1 METYNFT
8 SIIIPIYN
16 VELYI
21 KECLQSVVN
30 QTMTDGVECIL
41 VDDCG
46 SDNSVAIAESFIESY
61 KGDIKFSLIHH
72 DKNRGLSAARNTG
85 IKAANGEYLYFLD
98 SDDTIMPNCI
108 ETLNTIKNKYEIDL
122 IQAAYLD
129 TSPSVPKMN
138 TTEEYTKD
146 KKLIKR
152 TLLDYDKNPVMAQNR
167 LVRRSLIV
175 DNNLWFKEGIVHED
189 NHWTF
194 FLAKHVKTM
203 AFTPEKLYFYRETPG
218 SITNKK
224 NIQKESHAFN
234 TMIRDFCNYMD
245 NFEIGAQKRWI
256 FLHLLLMKNNKY
268 YDSLEQFNE
277 LTNLFLSKNSFIEK
291 ILAYLCLKR
300 NIHNKLNNKLIN
312 ILQRIY
318 MLC

>member
-1 METYNFT
+1 MNI

-16 VELYI
+16 VEPYI
-21 KECLQSVVN
+21 EECLQSVVA
-30 QTMTDGVECIL
+30 QTFTEEVECIL
-41 VDDCG
+41 VDDYG
-46 SDNSVAIAESFIESY
+46 TDNSLAIAESFVKSY
-61 KGDIKFSLIHH
+61 EGNIKFSLIHH

-85 IKAANGEYLYFLD
+85 IKMAKGEYLYFLD
-98 SDDTIMPNCI
+98 SDDTITPNCI
-108 ETLNTIKNKYEIDL
+108 ETLNAIKNKYDIDL

-167 LVRRSLIV
+167 LVRRSLII
-175 DNNLWFKEGIVHED
+175 DNNLWFKEGIIHED

-234 TMIRDFCNYMD
+234 TMIRDFCNNMD
-245 NFEIGAQKRWI
+245 DFEIGAQKRWI
-256 FLHLLLMKNNKY
+256 FLHLLMLKNNKY
-268 YDSLEQFNE
+268 YN
-277 LTNLFLSKNSFIEK
+277 SKQEMEFFINYFAKKNTLIEK
-291 ILAYLCLKR
+291 TILLLCMYYNWGDKINSR
-300 NIHNKLNNKLIN
+300 LIN
-312 ILQRIY
+312 LLQKIY
-318 MLC
+318 LRN

>member
-1 METYNFT
+1 MNI

-16 VELYI
+16 VEPYI
-21 KECLQSVVN
+21 EECLQSVVA
-30 QTMTDGVECIL
+30 QTFTEEVECIL

-46 SDNSVAIAESFIESY
+46 TDNSIAIAESFIDSY

-72 DKNRGLSAARNTG
+72 NKNRGLSAARNSG
-85 IKAANGEYLYFLD
+85 IKAAKGEYLYFLD

-108 ETLNTIKNKYEIDL
+108 ETLNAIKNKYDIDL

-129 TSPSVPKMN
+129 AFPSVPKMN

-167 LVRRSLIV
+167 LVRRSLII
-175 DNNLWFKEGIVHED
+175 DNNLWFKDGIIHED

-203 AFTPEKLYFYRETPG
+203 AFTLEKLYFYRETPG

-234 TMIRDFCNYMD
+234 TMIRDFCNNID
-245 NFEIGAQKRWI
+245 DLEIGAQKRWI
-256 FLHLLLMKNNKY
+256 FLHLLMLKKNKY
-268 YDSLEQFNE
+268 YNSKQELE
-277 LTNLFLSKNSFIEK
+277 FLINYFANKNTLIEK
-291 ILAYLCLKR
+291 TILLLCMYYNWGDKINSR
-300 NIHNKLNNKLIN
+300 LIN
-312 ILQRIY
+312 LLQKIY
-318 MLC
+318 LRN

>member
-1 METYNFT
+1 MNI

-16 VELYI
+16 VEPYI
-21 KECLQSVVN
+21 GECLQSVVN
-30 QTMTDGVECIL
+30 QTMTNGVECIL

-46 SDNSVAIAESFIESY
+46 SDNSVAIAESFVKSY
-61 KGDIKFSLIHH
+61 EGNIKFSIIHH
-72 DKNRGLSAARNTG
+72 EKNSGLSAARNTG
-85 IKAANGEYLYFLD
+85 IKVAKGEYLYFLD

-108 ETLNTIKNKYEIDL
+108 ETLNAIKNKYDTDL

-129 TSPSVPKMN
+129 TYPSVPKMN

-167 LVRRSLIV
+167 LVRRSLII
-175 DNNLWFKEGIVHED
+175 DNNLWFKDGIIHED

-234 TMIRDFCNYMD
+234 TMIRDFCNNID
-245 NFEIGAQKRWI
+245 DFEIGVQKKWI
-256 FLHLLLMKNNKY
+256 FLHLLMLKNNKY
-268 YDSLEQFNE
+268 YN
-277 LTNLFLSKNSFIEK
+277 SKQEMEFFINYFAKKNTLIEK
-291 ILAYLCLKR
+291 TILLLCMYYNWGDKINSR
-300 NIHNKLNNKLIN
+300 LIN
-312 ILQRIY
+312 LLQKIY
-318 MLC
+318 LRN

>member
-1 METYNFT
+1 MKI
-8 SIIIPIYN
+8 SIVIPIYN
-16 VELYI
+16 VEPYI
-21 KECLQSVVN
+21 GECLQSVVN
-30 QTMTDGVECIL
+30 QTMTEGMECIL

-46 SDNSVAIAESFIESY
+46 SDNSIAIAESFVASY
-61 KGDIKFSLIHH
+61 KGNIKFSLIHH
-72 DKNRGLSAARNTG
+72 DKNRGLSAARNSG
-85 IKAANGEYLYFLD
+85 IKAAKGEYLYFLD
-98 SDDTIMPNCI
+98 SDDTIVPNCVDK
-108 ETLNTIKNKYEIDL
+108 LMSLAKRYDKPDL
-122 IQAAYLD
+122 IPALYICSSMEQFGKH
-129 TSPSVPKMN
+129 SFP
-138 TTEEYTKD
+138 EYSD
-146 KKLIKR
+146 DSILIKR
-152 TLLDYDKNPVMAQNR
+152 TLLNYDAIPVTAANR
-167 LVRRSLIV
+167 LIKRSLILE
-175 DNNLWFKEGIVHED
+175 NELWFKEGIIHED

-218 SITNKK
+218 SITNRK
-224 NIQKESHAFN
+224 NILKESHAFN

-268 YDSLEQFNE
+268 YDSLEQIDE
-277 LTNLFLSKNSFIEK
+277 VTNLFISKNSFIEK
-291 ILAYLCLKR
+291 ILAYFCLKR